1 MNQVQPQAQP
11 ALGEEIESR
20 YAATRALSEALAAPL
35 SEADATIQSMEDA
48 SPAKWHLAHTTWFW
62 ETFLLRDHLGG
73 YTLFDERWPF
83 VFNSYYEAE
92 GERIHRFSRGMLS
105 RPTLADIRHWRAH
118 VDAAMAPLFAREELA
133 PLIELG
139 LAHEQQHQELL
150 LTDIKHALF
159 QNPLGV
165 ALWDTPMPAAQPQ
178 ADDWHEH
185 PGGIARIGHQA
196 DGFAFDNEGP
206 AHRVLLE
213 PFALSAR
220 LVSNRDWAEFIAD
233 GGYDTA
239 SLWLS
244 DGWAWVR
251 ERGVRAPLYW
261 NEGEQFTHAGWQP
274 RDPGAPVTH
283 ISYFE
288 ADAFASWAGQRLPT
302 EFEWEAIARGQE
314 GQAPAHDPHEGNQL
328 DEAAPPLPHGSSG
341 LFGDC
346 WQFTRSAYLPY
357 PRFQPAA
364 GAVGEYNG
372 KFMSGQFVL
381 RGASCAT
388 ARGHSRA
395 SYRNFFY
402 PHQRWQFT
410 GLRLAKDI

>member
-1 MNQVQPQAQP
+1 MTRAQP
-11 ALGEEIESR
+11 ESSLATGHSLAAR
-20 YAATRALSEALAAPL
+20 YLAVRGLSEALVGPL
-35 SEADATIQSMEDA
+35 SEADATLQSMEDA

-62 ETFLLRDHLGG
+62 ETFLLRDRRENYRL
-73 YTLFDERWPF
+73 YDESWPF
-83 VFNSYYEAE
+83 VFNSYYETE
-92 GERIHRFSRGMLS
+92 GERIARFSRGMLS
-105 RPTLADIRHWRAH
+105 RPTLADILAWRAH
-118 VDAAMAPLFAREELA
+118 VDDAMAPLFARDDLA

-139 LAHEQQHQELL
+139 LSHEQQHQELL

-159 QNPLGV
+159 QNPLG
-165 ALWDTPMPAAQPQ
+165 AAMWDAAPAQ
-178 ADDWHEH
+178 ARAGEEGWHSH

-196 DGFAFDNEGP
+196 VGFAFDNEGP

-213 PFALSAR
+213 PFALASR
-220 LVSNRDWAEFIAD
+220 LIINREWDAFIAD

-239 SLWLS
+239 TLWLS

-251 ERGVRAPLYW
+251 ENTIRAPLYW
-261 NEGEQFTHAGWQP
+261 REGEHFTHSGWQE
-274 RDPGAPVTH
+274 RDPDAPVAH
-283 ISYFE
+283 ISYYE
-288 ADAFASWAGQRLPT
+288 ADAFATWAGNRLPT

-314 GQAPAHDPHEGNQL
+314 GEAPAHDPHGGNQL
-328 DEAAPPLPHGSSG
+328 DGAAPPLPRGSEG

-357 PRFQPAA
+357 PRFRPAA

-381 RGASCAT
+381 KGASCAT
-388 ARGHSRA
+388 PRGHSRP

-410 GLRLAKDI
+410 GLRLAKDL